1 MSLHPQYDLS
11 IKRRDIKDRS
21 TTKAG
26 AGWVNPDGSISIKLN
41 PAVVID
47 SRDNLLV
54 TLFKRSTSGSTYNER
69 KAVRSEESNF
79 ADDSAEEPTLDD
91 LERF

>member
-47 SRDNLLV
+47 SRDNLLI
-54 TLFKRSTSGSTYNER
+54 TLFKRSESGSTYNAR
-69 KAVRSEESNF
+69 KSVRSCETDPRDDYEEF
-79 ADDSAEEPTLDD
+79 AHDDEQ
-91 LERF
+91 F